1 MLERAIPR
9 TKPTP
14 TTTPAP
20 QPVRGPRLASREIGR
35 VRGELAGPTLICV
48 GGVHGNEPGG
58 TIASER
64 VLEVLASRVRDLRG
78 ELVAFAGNLAALR
91 MKRRYQAKDLNRVW
105 TAARVRELEARPDRT
120 GDDPEDLEQREL
132 LHVVDEAIQRARG
145 PVFFMDLHTT
155 SASGIPF
162 VLFGDTLPQRAFA
175 RAFPL
180 PIILGLEEQVDGV
193 MSEYFTHHGCIT
205 LTIEGGQH
213 EDPASIDNLEAAVWI
228 ALVHAGLVQQG
239 DFAREHA
246 RSHALL
252 DSRRGELPR
261 VMEVVERHAITAADD
276 FQMAPGFANLD
287 RAHQGQLLAR
297 DRRGDIR
304 APSDG
309 LVILPLYQGLGNDGF
324 FWGREV
330 GEARLLV
337 SEVLRRARVD
347 RVLPMLPGVR
357 RDPEHRDRLLV
368 DTRVARLYPRDV
380 FHAFGYRRI
389 RQNGSELVVGRQPG

>member
-1 MLERAIPR
+1 MLDQAIPR
-9 TKPTP
+9 TTP
-14 TTTPAP
+14 VQKQAHEPH
-20 QPVRGPRLASREIGR
+20 LASREIGR
-35 VRGELAGPTLICV
+35 VRGDHAGPTLICV

-58 TIASER
+58 AIASRR
-64 VLEVLASRVRDLRG
+64 VLEVLRARIADVRG
-78 ELVAFAGNLAALR
+78 EMVAFAGNLAALR
-91 MKRRYQAKDLNRVW
+91 AKRRYQARDLNRVW
-105 TAARVRELEARPDRT
+105 TEAKVRELHARPDRS

-132 LHVVDEAIQRARG
+132 LEVIEEAIQRARG

-155 SASGIPF
+155 SAAGIPF
-162 VLFGDTLPQRAFA
+162 VLFGDTLAQRAFA

-213 EDPASIDNLEAAVWI
+213 DDPASVDNLEAAVWV
-228 ALVHAGLVQQG
+228 ALAQAGLV
-239 DFAREHA
+239 DARAFEREHA
-246 RSHALL
+246 KSHALL
-252 DSRRGELPR
+252 DSRRGDLPR
-261 VMEVVERHAITAADD
+261 VMEVVQRHAITPADE
-276 FQMAPGFANLD
+276 FTMAPGFANLD

-304 APSDG
+304 APADG

-330 GEARLLV
+330 SEARLFASELV
-337 SEVLRRARVD
+337 RRAHLD
-347 RVLPMLPGVR
+347 RALPWLPGVR
-357 RDPEHRDRLLV
+357 PDPAHRDRLLV
-368 DTRVARLYPRDV
+368 DTRIARFYPLDV

-389 RQNGSELVVGRQPG
+389 RQRGSQLVVGRQPG